1 MRLLALVPAYNE
13 EGNIE
18 KLVDGIRSCLP
29 EADILIVND
38 CSTDGTEGIL
48 SSDGGISYLDLP
60 FNMGI
65 GGAVLSGFAYFLE
78 NGYDTLVRLDG
89 DGQHPPSEAV
99 KLVSAVREEGI
110 DAVIGS
116 RYLMKDAAYSSRTRM
131 LGIKLLENMSALILG
146 KRFTD
151 NTSGF
156 RAYRRRTVE
165 YLVKDYPSDYPEPEE
180 IYYLTRGGYEVV
192 EVPVE
197 MLSREAG
204 VSSISSLNTLYYLVK
219 VLLTI
224 FIKYMIGGKK

>member
-1 MRLLALVPAYNE
+1 
-13 EGNIE
+13 
-18 KLVDGIRSCLP
+18 
-29 EADILIVND
+29 
-38 CSTDGTEGIL
+38 
-48 SSDGGISYLDLP
+48 
-60 FNMGI
+60 
-65 GGAVLSGFAYFLE
+65 
-78 NGYDTLVRLDG
+78 
-89 DGQHPPSEAV
+89 
-99 KLVSAVREEGI
+99 
-110 DAVIGS
+110 
-116 RYLMKDAAYSSRTRM
+116 
-131 LGIKLLENMSALILG
+131 MSALILG